1 MNPDLYITIFTF
13 SLLKARH
20 AFLNS
25 RVGQSLHGP
34 QETLQTWAESGGA
47 QSPSRANLKVT
58 LGVEGVV
65 GMTCSDR

>member
-34 QETLQTWAESGGA
+34 QDTLQTRAEFRGA
-47 QSPSRANLKVT
+47 QSPSWANLEVT
-58 LGVEGVV
+58 LGEGAV
-65 GMTCSDR
+65 GMTCSNR